1 MQRASRQKGSPA
13 DGSSNCP
20 AHGGE
25 WDRQGKEATQRSD
38 ENAVRAGVSAGSD
51 RAGAPRR
58 RGGVSLARIARDLEV
73 SQDTLRAWVRQADV
87 DGGRRDGLTTDER
100 AELTQLRRE
109 NRLLKMER
117 ELLKKA
123 TVFFAKEGEVI
134 R

>member
-1 MQRASRQKGSPA
+1 MAAATAPPVGANGIDKARKRHNGRTKAPYAPVFRQ
-13 DGSSNCP
+13 
-20 AHGGE
+20 
-25 WDRQGKEATQRSD
+25 EAI
-38 ENAVRAGVSAGSD
+38 ALV
-51 RAGAPRR
+51 R
-58 RGGVSLARIARDLEV
+58 RGGVSLAGIARDLEV